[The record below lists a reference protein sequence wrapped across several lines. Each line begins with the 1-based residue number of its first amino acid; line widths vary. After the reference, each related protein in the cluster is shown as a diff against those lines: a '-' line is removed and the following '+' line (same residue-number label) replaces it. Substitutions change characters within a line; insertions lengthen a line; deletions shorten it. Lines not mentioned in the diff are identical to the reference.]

1 MKSIFYQLA
10 KWMGLS
16 EDDDFAQKKY
26 IGIADALS
34 LPPVWYAHNRIVGDV
49 GLLPLDIKKASGEG
63 AENDYRHPSYKL
75 FREAPNSMQSPSL
88 FKEQVASHAIMFG
101 NGRAAIVRDQSGTPV
116 ELIPIMPDRTVT
128 VIVDGIKYHVT
139 KPDMDSYEN
148 LMYDFSVNT
157 DKYVILEDKDVLHI
171 TGFSH
176 NGVTGMGLL
185 NIGQDL
191 FSIGKRSQTYVDTQ
205 LGKGFRG
212 KLFIEAPAGMFREE
226 SKAREFLQHFN
237 ETEAGADN
245 AGKAAML
252 REGMKVNAVS
262 VTNQDSQFIELQKF
276 TRQDVGMLFGIE
288 AMPGDPDGSSY
299 NGHEQ
304 KNLAYLVALDRWL
317 VKFEE
322 QCDMKLLTQS
332 QKIRRSHFHKFNR
345 ASIHRTDL
353 QTTTSSL
360 ALLVTHRIMS
370 PNEARAKLDLNP
382 YEGGDEF
389 ANPAITPGAPQQDES
404 ESDASPEEDE
414 SSEDDAS
421 EDAQEEQT
429 QASAMAS
436 RAVEETIR
444 SLIKTEANNAIA
456 GAKSKNFGVWINKNY
471 PKWESKLAEK
481 LEALG
486 IDRDLATKHCQESVD
501 ALCKIAAK
509 ETSNLPKAIA
519 AEVAVWT
526 DRTFNLMGINK

>member
-1 MKSIFYQLA
+1 
-10 KWMGLS
+10 
-16 EDDDFAQKKY
+16 
-26 IGIADALS
+26 
-34 LPPVWYAHNRIVGDV
+34 
-49 GLLPLDIKKASGEG
+49 
-63 AENDYRHPSYKL
+63 
-75 FREAPNSMQSPSL
+75 
-88 FKEQVASHAIMFG
+88 
-101 NGRAAIVRDQSGTPV
+101 
-116 ELIPIMPDRTVT
+116 
-128 VIVDGIKYHVT
+128 
-139 KPDMDSYEN
+139 
-148 LMYDFSVNT
+148 
-157 DKYVILEDKDVLHI
+157 
-171 TGFSH
+171 
-176 NGVTGMGLL
+176 
-185 NIGQDL
+185 
-191 FSIGKRSQTYVDTQ
+191 
-205 LGKGFRG
+205 
-212 KLFIEAPAGMFREE
+212 
-226 SKAREFLQHFN
+226 
-237 ETEAGADN
+237 
-245 AGKAAML
+245 
-252 REGMKVNAVS
+252 
-262 VTNQDSQFIELQKF
+262 
-276 TRQDVGMLFGIE
+276 
-288 AMPGDPDGSSY
+288 SSY

-404 ESDASPEEDE
+404 ESDASPGEDE
-414 SSEDDAS
+414 TSEDDAS

-429 QASAMAS
+429 QSSAMAS

-486 IDRDLATKHCQESVD
+486 LDRDLARKHCHESVQ
-501 ALCKIAAK
+501 ALCGIALK
-509 ETSNLPKAIA
+509 ETGDLPKAIA
-519 AEVAVWT
+519 AEVSTWT